1 MENQNTCDLCGIEEK
16 LYYCQC
22 EKYFCRYH
30 RHFILHQCP
39 KIYSISYLHNHIIN
53 GNRCYVCTKKISTI
67 FKSFGILKC
76 YCHGQF
82 CRKHRHFN
90 NHRCTFDFKSYEKEK
105 LKNIMPQIVADKVP
119 NKI

>member
-53 GNRCYVCTKKISTI
+53 GNRCYVCTKKYQQYLNLLEYLNVIVKDNFVVSI
-67 FKSFGILKC
+67 DILIIIVVLLILNLMK
-76 YCHGQF
+76 
-82 CRKHRHFN
+82 K
-90 NHRCTFDFKSYEKEK
+90 
-105 LKNIMPQIVADKVP
+105 KN
-119 NKI
+119 